1 VYYCDTDS
9 IICDININDYPELK
23 EEFQWDG
30 NGTELGSL
38 KNECHEEVE
47 KALKNL
53 YPDKD
58 KVTKADI
65 PENKMKRETLFNEL
79 LRKENGNMHFDS
91 GILTGCKQYS
101 MSKDL
106 SVEGNIIPVE
116 ICKLKGYSK
125 KGKNLTHDDFRT
137 LDEGKL
143 IKQKQMQFHCPKSNY
158 VSETEQFTIKTAYV
172 TKKFRQT

>member
-1 VYYCDTDS
+1 M
-9 IICDININDYPELK
+9 
-23 EEFQWDG
+23 
-30 NGTELGSL
+30 

-101 MSKDL
+101 LSKHV
-106 SVEGNIIPVE
+106 SVDGNTIPVE
-116 ICKLKGYSK
+116 ICKLKGYSN
-125 KGKNLTHDDFRT
+125 KGKLTYDDFRK
-137 LDEGKL
+137 LNEGEL
-143 IKQKQMQFHCPKSNY
+143 IKRKQMQFHSFIVLNPIMYQKRNNLQLRLLMLIKSLDRPIL
-158 VSETEQFTIKTAYV
+158 VV
-172 TKKFRQT
+172 RVW